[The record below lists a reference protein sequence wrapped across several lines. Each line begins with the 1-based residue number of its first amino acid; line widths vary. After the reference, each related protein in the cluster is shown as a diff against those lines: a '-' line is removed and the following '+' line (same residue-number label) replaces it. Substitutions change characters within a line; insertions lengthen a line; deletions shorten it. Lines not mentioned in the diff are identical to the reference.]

1 MKFTC
6 RLFLG
11 TLLVLAPS
19 ILHAQ
24 ETRNWKS
31 EPGYSPELYPD
42 APHIRHGA
50 YNQKPIAGK
59 LLRVKRPLLI
69 VSDLERSLKFYVDV
83 IGLELYS
90 VDPYY
95 DRNPQSLGYEM
106 FGVAQGARKRM
117 AMLNTSNEIRG
128 ITLQEIK
135 DMPVKF
141 EQRPRAFTVLFE
153 TDDLFGIRQRAQA
166 AGFRIIEPQ
175 LADIPETTQTPRL
188 RFAELAVIDPDD
200 HVVAF
205 FQYFESD
212 EAWRTAEITIK
223 NEGVAVK

>member
-1 MKFTC
+1 MKLTYG
-6 RLFLG
+6 LFLG
-11 TLLVLAPS
+11 ILLVLATS

-50 YNQKPIAGK
+50 YNQQPIAGK

-128 ITLQEIK
+128 ITTQEIK

-212 EAWRTAEITIK
+212 EAWRTAEITMK
-223 NEGVAVK
+223 NKGIAVK